1 MKSLALG
8 IAAAAFAG
16 GVAIAQTNTAAPTTA
31 TAPTTTTA
39 PMNTTDQNNAGV
51 AGASGDTNQAI
62 ATTSANAPMPAHGA
76 NSFTDGQA
84 KSRLEKNGFAD
95 VSGLTKDKDGVWRG
109 TAQRGGHS
117 VQVWVDYKGNVGQQP
132 A

>member
-8 IAAAAFAG
+8 IVAAAFVG
-16 GVAIAQTNTAAPTTA
+16 GVALAQTTTNNT
-31 TAPTTTTA
+31 
-39 PMNTTDQNNAGV
+39 GV
-51 AGASGDTNQAI
+51 AATSGDNNQAV

-84 KSRLEKNGFAD
+84 KSRLEKSGFSD
-95 VSGLTKDKDGVWRG
+95 VSALTKDKDGVWRG
-109 TAQRGGHS
+109 TAQRNGQT

-132 A
+132 T

>member
-1 MKSLALG
+1 MRSLALG
-8 IAAAAFAG
+8 IVAAAFAG
-16 GVAIAQTNTAAPTTA
+16 GVAMAQTTA
-31 TAPTTTTA
+31 TARTSDTA
-39 PMNTTDQNNAGV
+39 PMGSTGQNSAGV
-51 AGASGDTNQAI
+51 AAASGNTNQAV
-62 ATTSANAPMPAHGA
+62 ATTSANAPVPAHGA

-109 TAQRGGHS
+109 TAQRNGQTVH
-117 VQVWVDYKGNVGQQP
+117 VWVDYKGNVGQQP

>member
-8 IAAAAFAG
+8 IIAAAFAS
-16 GVAIAQTNTAAPTTA
+16 GVAMAQTTPSST
-31 TAPTTTTA
+31 PVPA
-39 PMNTTDQNNAGV
+39 PMSNANQNGGSV
-51 AGASGDTNQAI
+51 AAASGNTNQAV
-62 ATTSANAPMPAHGA
+62 ATTNANAPMPAHGA

-109 TAQRGGHS
+109 TAQLNGHP

-132 A
+132 T